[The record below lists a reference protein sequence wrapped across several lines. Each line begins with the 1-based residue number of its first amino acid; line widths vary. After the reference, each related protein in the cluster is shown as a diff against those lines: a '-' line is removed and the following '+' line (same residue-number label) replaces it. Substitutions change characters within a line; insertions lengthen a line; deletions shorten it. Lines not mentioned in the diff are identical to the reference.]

1 MDRHELD
8 QAVNRQIE
16 QAFWPWWLAV
26 AYVQP
31 KPQRHEALRGGV
43 ETHLAYKGSSVDAVG
58 AFGRVIAVLCGEDD
72 PDGQIFR
79 TWQTRAEDRLMLAIR
94 AGKVLAWGRPAKGEA
109 LVELK
114 ASNWVGAEVDCSDTC
129 DLVQQGW
136 RDMNWL
142 ARVVDSERVV
152 QFVDIHL
159 PREQVMAWADHL
171 ESEEVGA
178 NLDDALAGD
187 YEAFAA
193 IESEGRELKGGFW
206 SAFVACAWVGS
217 RCTRF
222 TAAAQAYETAKLVE
236 RGGPYAAGAWIVLG
250 NVMGERFGV
259 TMSQASD
266 AIKSAIADRILAAG
280 FGHDIGSGQSHDISA
295 AECLQMRVVHDQHG
309 TSLVPGVYGVSWSS
323 TDMRGAFQA
332 EAVPDLLEE
341 VAPPVPVVPSIAPPP
356 MRLADAPP
364 AVKEWLAQAI
374 DRKLPVRR
382 AYHDAREK
390 LGAGVLRQQ
399 EAQDL
404 LKEAMAERQLPVS
417 RGRPHGRKT
426 GSIR

>member
-16 QAFWPWWLAV
+16 QAFWPWWFAV
-26 AYVQP
+26 AYVQS
-31 KPQRHEALRGGV
+31 KPGRHEAMRGGV
-43 ETHLAYKGSSVDAVG
+43 ETHLAYKGSSVNAVG
-58 AFGRVIAVLCGEDD
+58 AFGRVIAILCGEDD
-72 PDGQIFR
+72 PDGQVFR

-94 AGKVLAWGRPAKGEA
+94 AGRVLAWGRPSKGEA

-114 ASNWVGAEVDCSDTC
+114 ASDWVGGEVDCSDTC
-129 DLVQQGW
+129 DLVQEGW

-142 ARVVDSERVV
+142 ARVVDSERTAR
-152 QFVDIHL
+152 FLDIHL

-171 ESEEVGA
+171 ESEEVRA
-178 NLDDALAGD
+178 NLDDTLAGD

-193 IESEGRELKGGFW
+193 IESERRELEGGFW

-222 TAAAQAYETAKLVE
+222 TAAAQAYEKAKLVE
-236 RGGPYAAGAWIVLG
+236 RGGPYSASAWIVLG

-266 AIKSAIADRILAAG
+266 AIKGAIADRILAAG
-280 FGHDIGSGQSHDISA
+280 FGYDLASAQSRDIVP
-295 AECLQMRVVHDQHG
+295 AEWLGMKVVHDQHG

-323 TDMRGAFQA
+323 ADVRAAFQA
-332 EAVPDLLEE
+332 EEPRALPKT
-341 VAPPVPVVPSIAPPP
+341 VAATSLVVPSIAPPS
-356 MRLADAPP
+356 MRLADATP
-364 AVKEWLAQAI
+364 AVKDWLAQAI